1 MSNYLQLE
9 LPRVPNVLEPKV
21 GEGLES
27 YLLRVADHNGL
38 LGIRE
43 LLRPIP
49 GFTMSNSIFTYIE
62 KIAEITVQD
71 ARDLANLRRIEQSHS
86 NLIQERH
93 YRMMTTPVCPM
104 CLKEHGYAKQI
115 WQHTFCTACPEHGVR
130 LVESCDVCGTE
141 ISKNRHQ
148 LKFCN
153 CGRDL
158 SSIKTPKISNAEK
171 WINMRLAMDITPC
184 PPMSDLGN
192 TDSVQ
197 WRNFVSLMDFLYIH
211 MQHKQSL
218 FNAKTM
224 KPKSLAQSVAV
235 IHEFLPL
242 FEHFP
247 NSLIEHVKFRL
258 DFALP
263 DSFSAEQ
270 RLGYWIRKLIDLCG
284 PDRYPEFIRAVR
296 DAVTLHAD
304 GKYHINEKVATME
317 NSRYLSV
324 AQLAKQLR
332 IHEQTVMGMVER
344 GTLRYVEIPHELKT
358 RSILIE
364 KTSANEIDQF
374 LRIYITKADAMRI
387 TGLSRKSIEYFI
399 EYEIFETLD
408 ADTVGLN
415 SDRSISVVS
424 IEALTHKLITE
435 VQVKDGPKIKL
446 KNFYA
451 RMTTNAAIH
460 RALYMALLDGTLKV
474 ASSKKQQRLGDLEF
488 LTSDVRKILQSGNEE
503 TLLKVAEVANILK
516 IKDEVVR
523 AWIKQGIIRS
533 VESKIRGQ
541 KVNLIPVSALAEFQQ
556 TYIVLSTLADQLGT
570 SSKMLLRTIESQ
582 GLKTV
587 GSFEVSEGVSR
598 GYLIEVTQL
607 GKLLLPNQAKA
618 A

>member
-9 LPRVPNVLEPKV
+9 LPSVPNVLAPKV

-49 GFTMSNSIFTYIE
+49 GFTMSKSIFTYIE
-62 KIAEITVQD
+62 QIAEITVQD
-71 ARDLANLRRIEQSHS
+71 ARDLANLRRIEQDHS
-86 NLIQERH
+86 NLIQDRH
-93 YRMMTTPVCPM
+93 YRIMTTPVCPM

-115 WQHTFCTACPEHGVR
+115 WQHTLCTACSEHGVR
-130 LVESCDVCGTE
+130 LVESCDVCGNE
-141 ISKNRHQ
+141 IAKDRYH
-148 LKFCN
+148 LKACN

-158 SSIKTPKISNAEK
+158 TLIKTTKISNAEK
-171 WINMRLAMDITPC
+171 WINRRLAMDITPC

-192 TDSVQ
+192 TAPTQ
-197 WRNFVSLMDFLYIH
+197 WRNFVSLVDFLYAH
-211 MQHKQSL
+211 SRHNQNLS
-218 FNAKTM
+218 NGKTL
-224 KPKSLAQSVAV
+224 KPKSLAQSVAIV
-235 IHEFLPL
+235 QDILPL
-242 FEHFP
+242 FEDYP
-247 NSLIEHVKFRL
+247 NRINELVKFRL
-258 DFALP
+258 DLVRP

-270 RLGYWIRKLIDLCG
+270 RLGYWIKKLTNLCG
-284 PDRYPEFIRAVR
+284 SGRYSGFIRAVR
-296 DAVTLHAD
+296 DAVTLHSD

-324 AQLAKQLR
+324 AQLARQLR
-332 IHEQTVMGMVER
+332 IHEQTVMGMVKR
-344 GTLRYVEIPHELKT
+344 GLLKYVEIPHELKT

-364 KTSANEIDQF
+364 KSSGTEIDQF
-374 LRIYITKADAMRI
+374 LRSFMTKADAMRV

-399 EYEIFETLD
+399 EYEIFETLE

-415 SDRSISVVS
+415 SDRAISAVS
-424 IEALTHKLITE
+424 IEALTQKLVTE
-435 VQVKDGPKIKL
+435 VQVKEGPKIKL
-446 KNFYA
+446 KNFCA
-451 RMTTNAAIH
+451 RMTTNAVIH
-460 RALYMALLDGTLKV
+460 RQLYIALLDGSLTV
-474 ASSKKQQRLGDLEF
+474 ASSTKQKKLGDLEF
-488 LTSDVRKILQSGNEE
+488 LESDVRKILQSGNEE
-503 TLLKVAEVANILK
+503 TLLKVAEVANMLK

-541 KVNLIPVSALAEFQQ
+541 KVNFIPVSALAEFQQ
-556 TYIVLSTLADQLGT
+556 TYIVLSTLADKLGT
-570 SSKMLLRTIESQ
+570 SSRMILRAIESQ

-587 GSFEVSEGVSR
+587 GRFEVGEGVSR

-607 GKLLLPNQAKA
+607 GKLLLPDQAKA

>member
-1 MSNYLQLE
+1 
-9 LPRVPNVLEPKV
+9 
-21 GEGLES
+21 
-27 YLLRVADHNGL
+27 
-38 LGIRE
+38 
-43 LLRPIP
+43 
-49 GFTMSNSIFTYIE
+49 
-62 KIAEITVQD
+62 
-71 ARDLANLRRIEQSHS
+71 
-86 NLIQERH
+86 
-93 YRMMTTPVCPM
+93 
-104 CLKEHGYAKQI
+104 
-115 WQHTFCTACPEHGVR
+115 
-130 LVESCDVCGTE
+130 
-141 ISKNRHQ
+141 
-148 LKFCN
+148 
-153 CGRDL
+153 
-158 SSIKTPKISNAEK
+158 
-171 WINMRLAMDITPC
+171 MRLAMDITPC

-424 IEALTHKLITE
+424 IEALNHKLVTE
-435 VQVKDGPKIKL
+435 VQVKEGPKIKL

-474 ASSKKQQRLGDLEF
+474 ASSKKQKLGDLEF

-503 TLLKVAEVANILK
+503 TLLKVAEVANMLK

-556 TYIVLSTLADQLGT
+556 TYIVLSTLADKLGT
-570 SSKMLLRTIESQ
+570 SSRMILKAIESQ
-582 GLKTV
+582 GLRTV
-587 GSFEVSEGVSR
+587 GSFEVGEGVSR

-607 GKLLLPNQAKA
+607 GKLLLPDQAKA

>member
-9 LPRVPNVLEPKV
+9 LPSVPNVLAPKV

-49 GFTMSNSIFTYIE
+49 GFTMSKSIFTYIE
-62 KIAEITVQD
+62 QIAEITVQD
-71 ARDLANLRRIEQSHS
+71 ARDLANLRRIEQDHS
-86 NLIQERH
+86 NLIQDRH
-93 YRMMTTPVCPM
+93 YRIMTTPVCPM

-115 WQHTFCTACPEHGVR
+115 WQHTLCTACSEHGVR
-130 LVESCDVCGTE
+130 LVESCDVCGNE
-141 ISKNRHQ
+141 IAKDRYH
-148 LKFCN
+148 LKACN

-158 SSIKTPKISNAEK
+158 TLIKTTKISNAEK
-171 WINMRLAMDITPC
+171 WINRRLAMDITPC

-192 TDSVQ
+192 TAPTQ
-197 WRNFVSLMDFLYIH
+197 WRNFVSLVDFLYAH
-211 MQHKQSL
+211 SRHNQNLS
-218 FNAKTM
+218 NGKTL
-224 KPKSLAQSVAV
+224 KPKSLAQSVAIV
-235 IHEFLPL
+235 QDILPL
-242 FEHFP
+242 FEDYP
-247 NSLIEHVKFRL
+247 NRINELVKFRL
-258 DFALP
+258 DLVRP

-270 RLGYWIRKLIDLCG
+270 RLGYWIKKLTNLCG
-284 PDRYPEFIRAVR
+284 SGRYSGLIRAVR
-296 DAVTLHAD
+296 DAVTLHSD

-324 AQLAKQLR
+324 AQLARQLR
-332 IHEQTVMGMVER
+332 IHEQTVMGMVKR
-344 GTLRYVEIPHELKT
+344 GLLKYVEIPHELKT

-364 KTSANEIDQF
+364 KSSGTEIDQF
-374 LRIYITKADAMRI
+374 LRSFMTKADAMRV

-399 EYEIFETLD
+399 EYEIFETLE

-415 SDRSISVVS
+415 SDRAISAVS
-424 IEALTHKLITE
+424 IEALTQKLVTE
-435 VQVKDGPKIKL
+435 VQVKEGPKIKL
-446 KNFYA
+446 KNFCA
-451 RMTTNAAIH
+451 RMTTNAVIH
-460 RALYMALLDGTLKV
+460 RQLYIALLDGSLTV
-474 ASSKKQQRLGDLEF
+474 ASSTKQKKLGDLEF
-488 LTSDVRKILQSGNEE
+488 LESDVRKILQSGNEE
-503 TLLKVAEVANILK
+503 TLLKVAEVANMLK

-541 KVNLIPVSALAEFQQ
+541 KVNFIPVSALAEFQQ
-556 TYIVLSTLADQLGT
+556 TYIVLSTLADKLGT
-570 SSKMLLRTIESQ
+570 SSRMILRAIESQ

-587 GSFEVSEGVSR
+587 GSFEVGEGVSR

-607 GKLLLPNQAKA
+607 GKLLLPDQAKA